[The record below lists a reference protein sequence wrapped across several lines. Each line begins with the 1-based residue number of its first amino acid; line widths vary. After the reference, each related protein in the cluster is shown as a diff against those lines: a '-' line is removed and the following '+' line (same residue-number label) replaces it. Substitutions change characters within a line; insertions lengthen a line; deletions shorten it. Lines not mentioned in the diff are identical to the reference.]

1 MEKYYQKRARLRGE
15 ERLCDCG
22 SQLSRYNPDDKCE
35 LCQIQERKNKKNI
48 ALEVMQNVVSNT
60 KKTSRK

>member
-15 ERLCDCG
+15 ERLCGCG
-22 SQLSRYNPDDKCE
+22 SQLSRYNPDDSCE
-35 LCQIQERKNKKNI
+35 LCQIQERKNKRNV
-48 ALEVMQNVVSNT
+48 ALEVMQSVSSNT

>member
-15 ERLCDCG
+15 ERLCGCG

-35 LCQIQERKNKKNI
+35 LCQIQERKDKKNT
-48 ALEVMQNVVSNT
+48 ALEVIQSVISNT

>member
-15 ERLCDCG
+15 ERICSCG

-35 LCQIQERKNKKNI
+35 LCQIQERKNKKGI
-48 ALEVMQNVVSNT
+48 ALEVMQSVVSNT
-60 KKTSRK
+60 KKTPRK